1 MSRKRKSLFKTLTAI
16 ACIAGLSCGICAMP
30 IGAESAFNYNVLS
43 DASGA
48 SYVEITGCS
57 NALVNAEVPA
67 EIDGIAVKS
76 IGDRA
81 FSWCEKLKK
90 VVIPDGVTFI
100 GESAFESCTALEA
113 VTIPEGVTQFGNY
126 AFYDCTSLTDINIP
140 KSLTSIGNY
149 AFENC
154 VKLTGA
160 ELPAGVSELG
170 HGVFNSCISL
180 EAINVADG
188 NAVYR
193 SEGGMLLSKDSTVL
207 IAYPAGAKS
216 ESLEIPE
223 GVSEIGF
230 GAFLNCD
237 NLKSISIG
245 GNVRTIGASAF
256 SQCDGLVSIDIL
268 SGVEVIGEGAFSK
281 CGSLESFIIRNP
293 QCNIYDAKSTVSNS
307 YSVEGGYSYNGD
319 IFSYEGSLAESYCTF
334 YGKSFIPIKTIA
346 TENPDIT
353 IESLGELYSTNDKI
367 HFGKRLSVLKNGAE
381 AEYTASQV
389 SADIVGMQDVNI
401 LVNGEKAASVQ
412 AELRYRGDVNG
423 DNKITALDASVIFSA
438 YKSYYRGDSYGLDP
452 KSKYFADCDE
462 NGKISALDASYAFS
476 VYKENYRKGDK

>member
-16 ACIAGLSCGICAMP
+16 ACIAGLSCGTCAMP
-30 IGAESAFNYNVLS
+30 IGAESAFNYDVLS

-57 NALVNAEVPA
+57 NTLVNAEVPA

-81 FSWCEKLKK
+81 FSWCEGLKK
-90 VVIPDGVTFI
+90 VVIPAGVTSI
-100 GESAFESCTALEA
+100 GESAFENCTALEA
-113 VTIPEGVTQFGNY
+113 VSIPEGVTQFGNY

-140 KSLTSIGNY
+140 ESLISIGNY

-180 EAINVADG
+180 EAINVAEG

-193 SEGGMLLSKDSTVL
+193 SEGGILLSKDSTML

-237 NLKSISIG
+237 NLKNISIG
-245 GNVRTIGASAF
+245 GNVKTIGASAF
-256 SQCDGLVSIDIL
+256 SQCDGLVSVDIS
-268 SGVEVIGEGAFSK
+268 SGVEAIGEGAFSK

-293 QCNIYDAKSTVSNS
+293 QCNIYDAKSTISNS
-307 YSVEGGYSYNGD
+307 YSAENGYSYNGD
-319 IFSYEGSLAESYCTF
+319 ILSYEGSLAESYCTF
-334 YGKSFIPIKTIA
+334 YGKSFMPIKTIA

-353 IESLGELYSTNDKI
+353 MESLGDLYCTNDKI
-367 HFGKRLSVLKNGAE
+367 DFGKRLSVLKNGVD
-381 AEYTASQV
+381 AEYTAV
-389 SADIVGMQDVNI
+389 FTADTVGVHDIDI
-401 LVNGEKAASVQ
+401 LVDGEKAASVQ

-438 YKSYYRGDSYGLDP
+438 YKSYYRGGSYGLDS

-462 NGKISALDASYAFS
+462 NGKVSALDASYAFS

>member
-1 MSRKRKSLFKTLTAI
+1 MSIKRKSLFKTLTAI
-16 ACIAGLSCGICAMP
+16 ACIAGLSCGTCAMP
-30 IGAESAFNYNVLS
+30 TGAESAFNYDVLS

-48 SYVEITGCS
+48 SYIEITGCS
-57 NALVNAEVPA
+57 NTLVNAEVPA

-90 VVIPDGVTFI
+90 VVIPDGVTSI
-100 GESAFESCTALEA
+100 GESAFEGCAALEA

-126 AFYDCTSLTDINIP
+126 AFFDCTSLTDINIP
-140 KSLTSIGNY
+140 ESLTAIGNY

-154 VKLTGA
+154 VKITDA

-180 EAINVADG
+180 EAINVAEG

-193 SEGGMLLSKDSTVL
+193 SEGGMLLSKDSAVL
-207 IAYPAGAKS
+207 IAYPAGAES
-216 ESLEIPE
+216 ESVEIPE

-237 NLKSISIG
+237 NLKNISIG
-245 GNVRTIGASAF
+245 GNVKTIGASAF
-256 SQCDGLVSIDIL
+256 SQCDGLVSVDIP
-268 SGVEVIGEGAFSK
+268 SCVETIGEGAFSK
-281 CGSLESFIIRNP
+281 CRGLESFIVRNP
-293 QCNIYDAKSTVSNS
+293 QCNIYDADSTVSNS
-307 YSVEGGYSYNGD
+307 YSAESGYSYSGD
-319 IFSYEGSLAESYCTF
+319 IFCYEGSLAESYCTF
-334 YGKSFIPIKTIA
+334 YSKSFIPIKTIA

-353 IESLGELYSTNDKI
+353 MESLGDLYCTNDKI
-367 HFGKRLSVLKNGAE
+367 DFGKRLSVLKNGVE
-381 AEYTASQV
+381 AEYTTTFT
-389 SADIVGMQDVNI
+389 ADTVGVQDIDI
-401 LVNGEKAASVQ
+401 LVDGEKAASVQ

-438 YKSYYRGDSYGLDP
+438 YKSYYRGDAYGLDS
-452 KSKYFADCDE
+452 KSKYFADYDK
-462 NGKISALDASYAFS
+462 NGKVSAIDASYVFS
-476 VYKENYRKGDK
+476 IYKENYRKGDN